1 MNPSFTLC
9 SPEAGYN
16 VTYCE
21 TRSGVAIMVGSM
33 SFRRLRKSSA
43 VALALAALGVA
54 PGWAGDGHDHDRAR
68 QAVEA
73 GEVLPLKTIMERV
86 ERDYP
91 GKVMEVELERHGE
104 RWIYEIKLL
113 RAGGALV
120 KVKIDGRTGEVMD
133 AIERRKTEGRPHA
146 DSGG

>member
-1 MNPSFTLC
+1 MNPLFSLC
-9 SPEAGYN
+9 SPAVGYN
-16 VTYCE
+16 VTYCK
-21 TRSGVAIMVGSM
+21 TRIGVATMVGSM

-43 VALALAALGVA
+43 VALALVALGVA
-54 PGWAGDGHDHDRAR
+54 PSWAGDGHDHDRAR

-73 GEVLPLKTIMERV
+73 GEALPLKVIMERV

-91 GKVMEVELERHGE
+91 GKVMEVELEHHGE

-120 KVKIDGRTGEVMD
+120 KLKIDGRTGEVIG
-133 AIERRKTEGRPHA
+133 ATERRKTEGGPHEN
-146 DSGG
+146 SGG

>member
-1 MNPSFTLC
+1 MNPLFIVC
-9 SPEAGYN
+9 SPAAGYN
-16 VTYCE
+16 VTYRE
-21 TRSGVAIMVGSM
+21 TMIGVAIMVGSM
-33 SFRRLRKSSA
+33 SFRRLRTSSA

-73 GEVLPLKTIMERV
+73 GEVLPLKMIMERV

-120 KVKIDGRTGEVMD
+120 KVKIDGRTGEVID
-133 AIERRKTEGRPHA
+133 ATERRKTEGRPHA
-146 DSGG
+146 NSGG